1 VSATRRG
8 FVFALLAYTLWGVFP
23 LLFKALRPATP
34 VEILAHRVLWSLVF
48 VSLLLF
54 AVRGWRSVRAL
65 AARPRMIGGLGLA
78 AVFIA
83 VNWGVYIYGV
93 NSDHVV
99 ETSLGYF
106 INPLVTVLLGVF
118 VLGERLR
125 PAQWTAVAIGALAV
139 AVLTVDYGR
148 LPWIALTLAVS
159 FGGYGFIKKRL
170 GVPAAEGLFFES
182 ALLTV
187 PALVYLGWLVAH
199 DRSTFGAVSGWH
211 TTLLVASGLATA
223 VPLLLFAGATNRLP
237 LVAMGL
243 LQYLT
248 PSLQLG
254 FGVLLFHEPMPAAR
268 LAGFA
273 LVWCALVVFT
283 WDALRAARR
292 QPRLQV
298 TS

>member
-1 VSATRRG
+1 MSPTRKG
-8 FVFALLAYTLWGVFP
+8 FVFALLAYVCWGVFP
-23 LLFKALRPATP
+23 ILFKALRPATP
-34 VEILAHRVLWSLVF
+34 LEILAHRVLWSLVF
-48 VSLLLF
+48 VSLLLV
-54 AVRGWRSVRAL
+54 AVKGWRSVRDL
-65 AARPRMIGGLGLA
+65 ARRPRIVGGLALA

-93 NSDHVV
+93 NSDRVV

-106 INPLVTVLLGVF
+106 INPLVTVLLGVL
-118 VLGERLR
+118 VLRERLR
-125 PAQWTAVAIGALAV
+125 AVQWVAVAVGALAV

-148 LPWIALTLAVS
+148 LPWIALTLAIS
-159 FGGYGFIKKRL
+159 FGSYGFIKKRL

-182 ALLTV
+182 AVLTV

-199 DRSTFGAVSGWH
+199 DRSTFGAGSAWH
-211 TTLLVASGLATA
+211 TVLLVASGLATA

-248 PSLQLG
+248 PTLQLSL
-254 FGVLLFHEPMPAAR
+254 GVLLFHEPMPAPR
-268 LAGFA
+268 FAGFV
-273 LVWCALVVFT
+273 LVWCALAIFT
-283 WDALRAARR
+283 WDAIRTARR
-292 QPRLQV
+292 QV